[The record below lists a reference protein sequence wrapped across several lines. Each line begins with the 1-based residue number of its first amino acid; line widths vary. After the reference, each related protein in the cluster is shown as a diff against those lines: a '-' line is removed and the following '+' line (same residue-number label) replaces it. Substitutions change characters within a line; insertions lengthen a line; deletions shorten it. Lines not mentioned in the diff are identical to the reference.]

1 MKTCQ
6 PLARLAHAGICGL
19 LWLLM
24 GPTSALGDDS
34 QYPIE
39 IAADSAVR
47 EEPSGKTLYR
57 GDVVLTRGSLHIESN
72 ELSFTETDSGST
84 VIAAT
89 GAPASLR
96 QKPSTDAPEVIA
108 SADLIEYHETDERVR
123 LIGNARITQDG
134 AVITGSTIDYLIP
147 TQRVIAAG
155 SASGDTQ
162 ERVKVTI
169 PPNSLRENR

>member
-1 MKTCQ
+1 MTTRQ
-6 PLARLAHAGICGL
+6 HRPRLALARTSGL
-19 LWLLM
+19 LLLLM
-24 GPTSALGDDS
+24 GSVLALGDDS

-57 GDVVLTRGSLHIESN
+57 GDVVLTRGSLRIESN
-72 ELSFTETDSGST
+72 ELSFTEADTGST
-84 VIAAT
+84 MIAAT

-96 QKPSTDAPEVIA
+96 QKPSADAPEVIA

-123 LIGNARITQDG
+123 LIGNAKITQDG

-155 SASGDTQ
+155 SVSGDTQ

>member
-1 MKTCQ
+1 MTTRQ
-6 PLARLAHAGICGL
+6 HLPRLALARTSGL
-19 LWLLM
+19 LLLLM
-24 GPTSALGDDS
+24 GSVLALGDDS

-57 GDVVLTRGSLHIESN
+57 GDVVLTRGSLRIESN
-72 ELSFTETDSGST
+72 ELSFTEADTGST
-84 VIAAT
+84 MIAAT

-96 QKPSTDAPEVIA
+96 QKPSADAPEVIA
-108 SADLIEYHETDERVR
+108 SANLIEYHETDERVR
-123 LIGNARITQDG
+123 LIGNAKITQDG

>member
-1 MKTCQ
+1 MKTRQ
-6 PLARLAHAGICGL
+6 RLARLAHAGVTGL
-19 LWLLM
+19 LWMCM
-24 GPTSALGDDS
+24 GSLPALGDDS

-47 EEPSGKTLYR
+47 EEPSGNTLYR
-57 GDVVLTRGSLHIESN
+57 GDVVLTLGSLRIESN
-72 ELSFTETDSGST
+72 ELSFTEADTGT
-84 VIAAT
+84 TMIAAT

-96 QKPSTDAPEVIA
+96 QRPSANAPEVIA

-123 LIGNARITQDG
+123 LIGNAKITQDG

-155 SASGDTQ
+155 SASGDTR

-169 PPNSLRENR
+169 PPNSLREKQ

>member
-1 MKTCQ
+1 M
-6 PLARLAHAGICGL
+6 
-19 LWLLM
+19 
-24 GPTSALGDDS
+24 
-34 QYPIE
+34 
-39 IAADSAVR
+39 
-47 EEPSGKTLYR
+47 
-57 GDVVLTRGSLHIESN
+57 
-72 ELSFTETDSGST
+72 
-84 VIAAT
+84 IAAT

-96 QKPSTDAPEVIA
+96 QKPAADSPEVIA

-155 SASGDTQ
+155 SASGDTP

>member
-1 MKTCQ
+1 MTTLHCL
-6 PLARLAHAGICGL
+6 PRAAHAGLCGL

-24 GPTSALGDDS
+24 GPASALGDDS

-57 GDVVLTRGSLHIESN
+57 GDVVLTRGSLRIESN
-72 ELSFTETDSGST
+72 ELSFTEADRGSSM
-84 VIAAT
+84 IAAT

-96 QKPSTDAPEVIA
+96 QKPSADAPEVIA

-123 LIGNARITQDG
+123 LIGNAKITQDG

-155 SASGDTQ
+155 SASGNTR

>member
-6 PLARLAHAGICGL
+6 PLARLAHAGIYGL
-19 LWLLM
+19 LWVLM
-24 GPTSALGDDS
+24 GPALAFGDDS

-57 GDVVLTRGSLHIESN
+57 GDVVLTRGSLRIESN
-72 ELSFTETDSGST
+72 ELSFTETDRGST

-96 QKPSTDAPEVIA
+96 QKPAADSQEVIA

>member
-1 MKTCQ
+1 MT
-6 PLARLAHAGICGL
+6 PLHCLPRVAHAGLCGL

-24 GPTSALGDDS
+24 GPASALGDDS

-57 GDVVLTRGSLHIESN
+57 GDVVLTRGSLRIESN
-72 ELSFTETDSGST
+72 ELSFTEADRGSSM
-84 VIAAT
+84 IAAT

-96 QKPSTDAPEVIA
+96 QKPSADAPEVIA

-123 LIGNARITQDG
+123 LIGNAKITQDG

-155 SASGDTQ
+155 SDSGNIR

-169 PPNSLRENR
+169 PPSSLRENR

>member
-1 MKTCQ
+1 MTTRRRSAY
-6 PLARLAHAGICGL
+6 LARAGFFGL
-19 LWLLM
+19 LSLLL
-24 GPTSALGDDS
+24 GPISVHADDA

-57 GDVVLTRGSLHIESN
+57 GDVVLTRGSLRIESA
-72 ELSFTETDSGST
+72 ELSFTEADAGVT

-89 GAPASLR
+89 GSPASLR
-96 QKPSTDAPEVIA
+96 QKPSADAPEVSA

-123 LIGNARITQDG
+123 LIGNAKITQDG

-155 SASGDTQ
+155 SASGDTR

-169 PPNSLRENR
+169 PPTSLRENR